1 MKAKRMKMKIKRG
14 DIVEVIAGKDKGKR
28 GEVLQVLPKENRVIV
43 QGINVHKKHKK
54 ANPGQA
60 GVQGQPQILEFDA
73 PIHASNVMVV
83 DPKENRPTR
92 IGYRLEGGKWVR
104 YAKRSGELL
113 DK

>member
-1 MKAKRMKMKIKRG
+1 MKMKIRKG

-43 QGINVHKKHKK
+43 QGINIHKKHKK
-54 ANPGQA
+54 AIPGQV
-60 GVQGQPQILEFDA
+60 GVQGQPQILEFEA

-92 IGYRLEGGKWVR
+92 VGFQLEGGKWVR